1 MYRALL
7 VWLLSYAFAI
17 CGCIVLFGT
26 ILNALLIRQSVRND
40 VSPATMAVAV
50 IPAVMAVLYTV
61 CWTMVYSLWRRLKRR
76 QNRVFECVG

>member
-1 MYRALL
+1 M
-7 VWLLSYAFAI
+7 WLLSYAFAI

-40 VSPATMAVAV
+40 VSPSSMAVAV

-61 CWTMVYSLWRRLKRR
+61 CWTMVYALWRRLKRR
-76 QNRVFECVG
+76 QNRVLECVG